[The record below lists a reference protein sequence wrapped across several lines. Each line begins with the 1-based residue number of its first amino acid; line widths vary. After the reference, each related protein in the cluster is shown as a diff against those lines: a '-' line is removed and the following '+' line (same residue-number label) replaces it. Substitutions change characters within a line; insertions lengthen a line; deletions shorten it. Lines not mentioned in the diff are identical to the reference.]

1 MDSQVSNPECR
12 PLQDI
17 AGNVLDVKITTSTYD
32 PEADYLVSKIAY
44 RKRKR
49 EECIEEDEGHTLI
62 FKMDVD
68 VGNQAHAVPMVASI
82 NSLNPALFQPPKL
95 ERSATTYDV

>member
-1 MDSQVSNPECR
+1 MDSHTFSKNKCR

-32 PEADYLVSKIAY
+32 PEADYMVSKIAD
-44 RKRKR
+44 KKR
-49 EECIEEDEGHTLI
+49 EECIEEEDGGHRVV
-62 FKMDVD
+62 FKMNVEL
-68 VGNQAHAVPMVASI
+68 GNQAHAVPMVASI
-82 NSLNPALFQPPKL
+82 NSLNPAVFHPPKL